1 MTLDL
6 TVLRAPSPLWA
17 VHAAKTK
24 FFSKLTTIVTR
35 NSLNLFSMSEEN
47 SESPVSY
54 EDALEVARQIQPALN
69 KLMLIFQRTTEGT
82 SLTTS
87 QVSIMNQLRM
97 RGPSR
102 VSTIAQAE
110 LIRMP
115 TASNALYQLE
125 RHGFVERHRDEK
137 DRRGVLVALTQLG
150 EAELTIVSRQRAAA
164 LAEILRWLEP
174 EDIQD
179 ADSLVNLISK
189 LADVYRPIMEGK

>member
-1 MTLDL
+1 MPLDL
-6 TVLRAPSPLWA
+6 TVLRAPSPLRA

-150 EAELTIVSRQRAAA
+150 L
-164 LAEILRWLEP
+164 
-174 EDIQD
+174 
-179 ADSLVNLISK
+179 SLIH
-189 LADVYRPIMEGK
+189 I

>member
-1 MTLDL
+1 
-6 TVLRAPSPLWA
+6 
-17 VHAAKTK
+17 
-24 FFSKLTTIVTR
+24 
-35 NSLNLFSMSEEN
+35 MSEETI
-47 SESPVSY
+47 ESPVPY

-125 RHGFVERHRDEK
+125 RQGFVERHRDEK

-150 EAELTIVSRQRAAA
+150 ESELTIVSRQRAAA
-164 LAEILRWLEP
+164 LAEILRWLDP
-174 EDIQD
+174 EDIKD
-179 ADSLVNLISK
+179 AGALVNLISK